1 MMIYKNENEQFR
13 GELPKYCNVA
23 TVLAKV
29 FEKSKTINKIPE
41 IPYCKI
47 KERILENFIEVKIN
61 KK

>member
-1 MMIYKNENEQFR
+1 MLYFDENEQYR
-13 GELPKYCNVA
+13 GELPKDCNIA

-61 KK
+61 NK